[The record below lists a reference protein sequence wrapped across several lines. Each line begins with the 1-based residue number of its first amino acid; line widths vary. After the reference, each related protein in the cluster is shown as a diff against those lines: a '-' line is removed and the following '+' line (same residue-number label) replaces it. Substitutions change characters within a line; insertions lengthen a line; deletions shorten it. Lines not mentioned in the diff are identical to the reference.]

1 MVYFRKIE
9 ANSILVDMEHWIHMI
24 DDIEENYDKYDAFII
39 VHGTDT
45 MAHTASALS
54 FMIENLT
61 KPIVI
66 TGSQVP
72 IAVCIKKYYHSNLFP
87 KLSTE

>member
-1 MVYFRKIE
+1 
-9 ANSILVDMEHWIHMI
+9 MEHWIHMI
-24 DDIEENYDKYDAFII
+24 NDIEENYSKYNAFII

-54 FMIENLT
+54 FMIDNLS
-61 KPIVI
+61 KPIII

-72 IAVCIKKYYHSNLFP
+72 IAVSQFCESSCRTLTIIERSQ
-87 KLSTE
+87 